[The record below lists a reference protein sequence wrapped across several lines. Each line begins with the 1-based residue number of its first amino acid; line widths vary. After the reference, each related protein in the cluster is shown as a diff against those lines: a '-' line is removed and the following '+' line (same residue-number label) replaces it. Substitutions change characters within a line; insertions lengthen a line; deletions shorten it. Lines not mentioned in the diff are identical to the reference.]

1 MRLASSALACCR
13 ELFRMPASKTK
24 LLPVETLAEGKFLRL
39 AKRGRWEYVERV
51 NSSGAVVIVAVTP
64 DDKLLLVEQFRVPL
78 QKNVIELPAGL
89 MGDIAGQEH
98 EPRAIAAER
107 ELLEET
113 GYHAAHFR
121 ELATGPTTAGL
132 ADEIVSF
139 MLATQLERRTN
150 GGGDEHEEITV
161 HEVPLNGIED
171 HLQALAA
178 KGCAIDT
185 KIFTGLYF
193 LSKVR

>member
-1 MRLASSALACCR
+1 
-13 ELFRMPASKTK
+13 MPASKTK
-24 LLPVETLAEGKFLRL
+24 TLPIETMAEGKFLRL

-64 DDKLLLVEQFRVPL
+64 EDKLLLVEQFRVPL

-98 EPRAIAAER
+98 EAMAIAAER

-113 GYHAAHFR
+113 GYHAGNFQ
-121 ELATGPTTAGL
+121 ELWTGPTTAGL

-139 MLATQLERRTN
+139 LLATQLEHRTA
-150 GGGDEHEEITV
+150 GGGDEHEEIVV
-161 HEVPLNGIED
+161 HEIPMNGIVD
-171 HLQALAA
+171 HLRSLEA
-178 KGCAIDT
+178 KGLVIDT

-193 LSKVR
+193 LGQKS

>member
-1 MRLASSALACCR
+1 
-13 ELFRMPASKTK
+13 MPASKTK

-89 MGDIAGQEH
+89 MGDIAGQEQ
-98 EPRAIAAER
+98 EPQAIAAQR

-113 GYHAAHFR
+113 GYYAAHFH

-132 ADEIVSF
+132 ADEVVSF
-139 MLATQLERRTN
+139 MLATQLEKRTA

-161 HEVPLNGIED
+161 HEVPLQGIAD

-193 LSKVR
+193 LSLVR